1 MTNYRHPTPTIFRD
15 IRNRHNLTQMAMA
28 EILNITQPAYSYLE
42 TGSSW
47 PSFEVIENTMEAFN
61 VPYKRFREYYRERK
75 SRIERSSSRSH

>member
-1 MTNYRHPTPTIFRD
+1 MTNYRHPTDTIFKSIRD
-15 IRNRHNLTQMAMA
+15 KHNLTQLAMA
-28 EILNITQPAYSYLE
+28 EILKITQPAYFYLE

-75 SRIERSSSRSH
+75 SRIEGSLT